1 MTNISYIIYHLN
13 FLILIMKRFVILL
26 MFFSCLALCAQKE
39 IVLRLNHTLN
49 NSAFSY
55 NENFELDG
63 KQNRY
68 TRLQYYLSGFELE
81 HDAGQLTTLINS
93 YVLASGH
100 IQNYYLGNFNVS
112 SVESISFDV
121 GVDQIANSGN
131 TTNYSAQHPLG
142 PKSPP
147 MDWGWPSG
155 YFFVVTNGLNDA
167 DNDNIP
173 ETPFEL
179 HALGDQMLSHIDPIN
194 ISPVNSNDTIYIN
207 LKVNA
212 EKFLSGLNLS
222 TVGIDH
228 SSSANNLLMCNNAYV
243 MNVFEA
249 DNNLNNVIQNPDLNN
264 SIFIDYTLPYA
275 PTINYHFDSPKKTN
289 LTITDINGR
298 VHTKEINLLNEG
310 SYFPIKE
317 FSTGIYIVA
326 IDNGEHMIHKKFNVV
341 Q

>member
-1 MTNISYIIYHLN
+1 MKNYVFIL
-13 FLILIMKRFVILL
+13 FL
-26 MFFSCLALCAQKE
+26 FSCLNLLAQKE

-49 NSAFSY
+49 SSTFSY
-55 NENFELDG
+55 NDNFLLDG

-81 HDAGQLTTLINS
+81 HDAGQLTPITNT

-100 IQNYYLGNFNVS
+100 INNYYLGNYNIS

-121 GVDQIANSGN
+121 GVDAIANGGN
-131 TTNYSAQHPLG
+131 ITNYSAQHPLG

-155 YFFVVTNGLNDA
+155 YFFVVANGLNDA
-167 DNDNIP
+167 DNDNTP
-173 ETPFEL
+173 ETIFQL
-179 HALGDQMLSHIDPIN
+179 NALGNQMLTHIDPIN
-194 ISPVNSNDTIYIN
+194 INPINSNDTIYID

-212 EKFLSGLNLS
+212 EKFLSEINLS

-228 SSSANNLLMCNNAYV
+228 SSSHNNFIMCNNAYT
-243 MNVFEA
+243 MNVFESYIST
-249 DNNLNNVIQNPDLNN
+249 NNVIENSDLNN
-264 SIFIDYTLPYA
+264 FIFIDYTLPFA
-275 PTINYHFDSPKKTN
+275 PTINYHFDSNKKTN

-298 VHTKEINLLNEG
+298 LHTKKINLQNEG

-317 FSTGIYIVA
+317 FSTGIYIVSV
-326 IDNGEHMIHKKFNVV
+326 DNGEHMIHKKFNVV

>member
-1 MTNISYIIYHLN
+1 
-13 FLILIMKRFVILL
+13 
-26 MFFSCLALCAQKE
+26 
-39 IVLRLNHTLN
+39 
-49 NSAFSY
+49 
-55 NENFELDG
+55 
-63 KQNRY
+63 
-68 TRLQYYLSGFELE
+68 
-81 HDAGQLTTLINS
+81 
-93 YVLASGH
+93 
-100 IQNYYLGNFNVS
+100 
-112 SVESISFDV
+112 
-121 GVDQIANSGN
+121 
-131 TTNYSAQHPLG
+131 
-142 PKSPP
+142 

-194 ISPVNSNDTIYIN
+194 ISTVNSNDTIYIN

>member
-1 MTNISYIIYHLN
+1 MKN
-13 FLILIMKRFVILL
+13 FVFALFL
-26 MFFSCLALCAQKE
+26 FSCLTLLAQKE

-49 NSAFSY
+49 SSTFSY
-55 NENFELDG
+55 NDNFLLDG

-81 HDAGQLTTLINS
+81 HDAGQLTPLTNT

-100 IQNYYLGNFNVS
+100 INNYYLGNYNIS

-121 GVDQIANSGN
+121 GVDANANGGN

-155 YFFVVTNGLNDA
+155 YFFVVANGLNDA
-167 DNDNIP
+167 DNDNTP
-173 ETPFEL
+173 ETIFQL
-179 HALGDQMLSHIDPIN
+179 NALGNQMLTQIDPIN
-194 ISPVNSNDTIYIN
+194 INPINSNDTIYID

-212 EKFLSGLNLS
+212 EKFLSEINLS
-222 TVGIDH
+222 TAGIDH
-228 SSSANNLLMCNNAYV
+228 SSSATNFIMCNNAYT
-243 MNVFEA
+243 MNVFESYTST
-249 DNNLNNVIQNPDLNN
+249 NNVIQNSDLNN
-264 SIFIDYTLPYA
+264 FIFIDYTLPFA
-275 PTINYHFDSPKKTN
+275 PTINYHFDSNKKTN

-298 VHTKEINLLNEG
+298 VHTKEINLQNEG

-317 FSTGIYIVA
+317 FSTGIYIVS

>member
-1 MTNISYIIYHLN
+1 MKN
-13 FLILIMKRFVILL
+13 FILYLL
-26 MFFSCLALCAQKE
+26 LFSCLSLSAQKE

-49 NSAFSY
+49 DSTFSY
-55 NENFELDG
+55 NESFEVDG
-63 KQNRY
+63 NQNIY
-68 TRLQYYLSGFELE
+68 TRLQYYLSGFEVE
-81 HDAGQLTTLINS
+81 HDAGQLTFLNNS

-100 IQNYYLGNFNVS
+100 ITNYYLGSYNIS

-131 TTNYSAQHPLG
+131 TTNHSAQHPLG

-167 DNDNIP
+167 NNDNMP

-179 HALGDQMLSHIDPIN
+179 HALGDQMLSHIDQIN
-194 ISPVNSNDTIYIN
+194 INPTNSNDTIYIN

-212 EKFLSGLNLS
+212 EKFLSGLSLS

-228 SSSANNLLMCNNAYV
+228 SSSANNLLMCNNSYL

-249 DNNLNNVIQNPDLNN
+249 GNITTNIIKKSDLNN
-264 SIFIDYTLPYA
+264 YIFIDYTLPFA
-275 PTINYHFDSPKKTN
+275 PTINYHFDSNKKTN

-298 VHTKEINLLNEG
+298 IHTKEINLLNEG
-310 SYFPIKE
+310 SYFPLKE
-317 FSTGIYIVA
+317 LSTGIYIVSV
-326 IDNGEHMIHKKFNVV
+326 DNGEDMIYKKFNVV